1 MLIIVDQGFCGE
13 ARRLSG
19 RWRHLLGSTF
29 LLRFFLSTLAF
40 CAAPSDK
47 KLRRLDAY
55 LFCRERKG
63 LRS

>member
-1 MLIIVDQGFCGE
+1 MLFIVDQGFCGGVL
-13 ARRLSG
+13 RLLG
-19 RWRHLLGSTF
+19 RWRHLLVGISP
-29 LLRFFLSTLAF
+29 LSFFPSALAF

-55 LFCRERKG
+55 LFCRENKG